1 MLQRVVSGS
10 FQLVDQA
17 WVLLLLVIL
26 LSHFCPLAGWVGGFL
41 TNKMETDVYVDG
53 LKVEI
58 KLTPRGG
65 VRNEVPQNVDCGI
78 VPDTRKTTLCI
89 YDYEIPRSNEVYY
102 PESGCPTGKSRVETN
117 KES

>member
-1 MLQRVVSGS
+1 MLQSVLIG
-10 FQLVDQA
+10 FFHLVDQS
-17 WVLLLLVIL
+17 WVLLVIL
-26 LSHFCPLAGWVGGFL
+26 ICHPRHLAGWVGGFL
-41 TNKMETDVYVDG
+41 TNKVKTDVYVDG
-53 LKVEI
+53 LEDET

-65 VRNEVPQNVDCGI
+65 VSNEVPQNMDCGI

-102 PESGCPTGKSRVETN
+102 PESGCPTGKSGVETN